1 MPDYAIEVRYGNGQ
15 PTVRIPLL
23 GYSPDDAEV
32 DLQAVREELRHAS
45 ELNAPCVIREL
56 SAGPL
61 AEHVEIPVDGAI
73 EVDLVDADAE

>member
-1 MPDYAIEVRYGNGQ
+1 MPDYAIEVRYGNDR
-15 PTVRIPLL
+15 PTVRIPLI
-23 GYSPDDAEV
+23 GYSPNDAEI

-61 AEHVEIPVDGAI
+61 DEHVEIPVDGAV
-73 EVDLVDADAE
+73 EVDLVEA